1 MIRKIRVYKLKTK
14 SALKKRFRLTHSGKV
29 KAYCACR
36 RHKLFKNPK
45 SNRQKLHRFFVSNSD
60 LAAVKRFL
68 YR

>member
-1 MIRKIRVYKLKTK
+1 MIRRTRVYKLKTK
-14 SALKKRFRLTHSGKV
+14 SALKKRFRLTCSGRV

-45 SNRQKLHRFFVSNSD
+45 SSRQKLRRFFVSNSD
-60 LAAVKRFL
+60 SVAVKRFL